1 MTAKFIRALR
11 NDWKY
16 INNWRGFANPSDG
29 EGVVITYNFMTK
41 VPDEPRVDPLPE
53 INTSFTRYS
62 ITEQKVV
69 RAALKIW
76 SAYANIKFVKVDTQ
90 DAGIMFGQHRMYDPV
105 EGFAGTLL
113 YDPAKQAMRPT
124 DVWLKSKGFTDGF
137 LTTHRGLEVTLH
149 EIGHALGLKHP
160 FAGKARLTGDDRDSS
175 IMSQD
180 YSGPYNKPGIYDIA
194 ALQSIYG
201 PPHKRMSTNTYKIGS
216 DKLIWDGGGIDT
228 VSAASAKAKAYIDM
242 NDGSWSW
249 VGKKAKSLLD
259 DGQSW
264 TGHFTQIEKA
274 IGSRYDDKIV
284 GNELDNTIQGGKGN
298 DTITGGGGA
307 DRLFGGAGRDTF
319 VFKSYA
325 DMGTLEHHDEIM
337 DLQPGDKIDLRALHT
352 TFLGT
357 GASDALLSSGVA
369 GQAYFNWS
377 TQELRLDADGNGT
390 ADFAISMHRNA
401 IDPGALV
408 MI

>member
-16 INNWRGFANPSDG
+16 INDWRGFANRADG
-29 EGVVITYNFMTK
+29 EGTVITYNFMTK

-53 INTSFTRYS
+53 INTSFSRYS
-62 ITEQKVV
+62 VAEQKVV

-76 SAYANIKFVKVDTQ
+76 SSYANVTFVKVDAQ

-113 YDPAKQAMRPT
+113 YDPAKQEMRPT
-124 DVWLKSKGFTDGF
+124 DVWLKSKGFTAGF
-137 LTTHRGLEVTLH
+137 LTTQRGLQVALH
-149 EIGHALGLKHP
+149 EVGHALGLKHP
-160 FAGKARLTGDDRDSS
+160 FAGKARLTGEDRDSS

-180 YSGPYNKPGIYDIA
+180 YSGPYNKPGLYDIA

-201 PPHKRMSTNTYKIGS
+201 PAHKRMGANTYRIGV

-228 VSAASAKAKAYIDM
+228 VSASSARAKAFIDM
-242 NDGSWSW
+242 NDGAWSW
-249 VGKKAKSLLD
+249 VGRKAKSLLN

-264 TGHFTQIEKA
+264 IGHFTQIEKA

-284 GNELDNTIQGGKGN
+284 GNELDNIIQGGKGN
-298 DTITGGGGA
+298 DTIIGGAGA
-307 DRLFGGAGRDTF
+307 DRLFGGAGKDTF

-325 DMGTLEHHDEIM
+325 DMGTLEHHDEIV
-337 DLQPGDKIDLRALHT
+337 DLQPGDRIDLRALHA
-352 TFLGT
+352 TFRGSGGSDAMLTSGT
-357 GASDALLSSGVA
+357 G
-369 GQAYFNWS
+369 GQFYFNS
-377 TQELRLDADGNGT
+377 VSQELRFDADSNGMIDSVIKLQRAIIEAGNLIVG
-390 ADFAISMHRNA
+390 
-401 IDPGALV
+401 
-408 MI
+408 